1 MTPGSFDA
9 ETSREM
15 VGHERALVI
24 EAKARVDADK
34 GTFDPPAM
42 TEGSYWSRCQG
53 EFDFAVYKA
62 QYDKRIEKA
71 ARATEEVTV
80 DPALQKLIEEAV
92 ASEAKAVEQ
101 FKSGKEKALNSVVG
115 KVIGAAKKAGL
126 AADALAIN
134 AAIKAHIK

>member
-53 EFDFAVYKA
+53 
-62 QYDKRIEKA
+62 EKA